1 MVVGAENVPVGG
13 IEIDSRLV
21 NKGDLFVATVG
32 READGH
38 DFIAQAAGAGA
49 AAVVVMETSAAAADL
64 ASAACDNGGSAAEGA
79 AGGLHGAGSA
89 AEGDGGTAA
98 GMAVVAVPDTRA
110 VLSLLVNRFYGDP
123 SRAFTLIGITGTNGK
138 TSTAVL
144 TEHILCRA
152 GHRTGLLGTIKNL
165 CCGEPV
171 DIQLTMTTPDCVDL
185 GKIMRHMADEG
196 IADLVME
203 VSSMGL
209 KMGRVDACDF
219 DVGVF
224 TNMSPEHL
232 DDHGTM
238 EDYLASK
245 LMLMDLAKSAA
256 VNMDDPV
263 AESFIERA
271 NERAKGKVIRFGI
284 KNKEACDIFA
294 DKIEYSAGGVSF
306 DMNFSGER
314 ARVAIG
320 TPAEFAV
327 YNALAAAAAA
337 MLAGIGFDGAVAAL
351 NTPAEIAGRYQVL
364 TSADGV
370 AAIVDYAHT
379 ARALENLLE
388 AVRANPS
395 YRRIVS
401 VFGCGGDRD
410 PSKRAPMG
418 EISGRLADYTVI
430 TSDNPRT
437 EDPAAIIDEVE
448 RGVKG
453 SGGAYEV
460 EPDRATAIDKA
471 IRSASAGN
479 VIVIAGKGHEDYQI
493 IGREK
498 IHLDDRE
505 VAAEALR
512 ERDENMR

>member
-1 MVVGAENVPVGG
+1 MDIKELFCGIEHRMVAGADGVPLGG
-13 IEIDSRLV
+13 IEIDSRQV
-21 NKGDLFVATVG
+21 KRGDLFVATVG

-38 DFIAQAAGAGA
+38 DFIPQAVKSGAI
-49 AAVVVMETSAAAADL
+49 AVAVMESVADSAASAVAAAAAEPD
-64 ASAACDNGGSAAEGA
+64 AARGNGGSAAGV
-79 AGGLHGAGSA
+79 
-89 AEGDGGTAA
+89 
-98 GMAVVAVPDTRA
+98 AVIAVPDTRA
-110 VLSLLVNRFYGDP
+110 VLSLLVNRFYGEP
-123 SRAFTLIGITGTNGK
+123 SREFTLIGITGTNGK
-138 TSTAVL
+138 TSTAAL
-144 TEHILCRA
+144 TEHILRYA
-152 GHRTGLLGTIKNL
+152 GQRTGLLGTIKNL

-185 GKIMRHMADEG
+185 GKLMRH
-196 IADLVME
+196 IADAGADSLVME

-219 DVGVF
+219 DIAVF
-224 TNMSPEHL
+224 TNLSPEHL

-245 LMLMDLAKSAA
+245 LMLMELAKSAA
-256 VNMDDPV
+256 VNMDDPA
-263 AESFIERA
+263 AESFT
-271 NERAKGKVIRFGI
+271 ERAKGRVMRFGI
-284 KNKEACDIFA
+284 NNRDVCDIFA
-294 DKIEYSAGGVSF
+294 DNIEYSPDSVGF
-306 DMNFSGER
+306 DMNYLGER

-327 YNALAAAAAA
+327 YNALAAASAA

-364 TSADGV
+364 TSEDGV
-370 AAIVDYAHT
+370 AAVIDYAHT

-388 AVRANPS
+388 AVRANPA

-437 EDPAAIIDEVE
+437 EDPGAIIAEVE

-460 EPDRATAIDKA
+460 EPDRASAIAGA
-471 IRSASAGN
+471 IRAAKPGDA
-479 VIVIAGKGHEDYQI
+479 VVIAGKGHEDYQI
-493 IGREK
+493 IGKEK

-505 VAAEALR
+505 IADGALR
-512 ERDENMR
+512 ARAV